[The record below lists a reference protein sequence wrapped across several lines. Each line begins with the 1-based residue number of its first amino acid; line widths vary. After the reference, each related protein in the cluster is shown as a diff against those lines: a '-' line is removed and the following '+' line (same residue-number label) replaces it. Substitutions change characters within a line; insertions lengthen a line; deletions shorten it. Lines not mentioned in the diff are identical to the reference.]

1 MTEKKPKYIR
11 LTRNV
16 VSEMFDEC
24 NRLYFNNA
32 VERPLKIETW
42 TPHKRTVGMVRPI
55 WSANRNKVCSV
66 LCISRRYRWTADNLR
81 KVIVH
86 EMIHLS
92 IEDYKKPLTII
103 QRLPLIGR
111 FFIKGH
117 DERFITLMNELN
129 EKYSLGITVRMKQM
143 RKDFIR

>member
-1 MTEKKPKYIR
+1 MSVTTPKYIR

-32 VERPLKIETW
+32 VERPLRIETW
-42 TPHKRTVGMVRPI
+42 TPHKKTVGMVRPI
-55 WSANRNKVCSV
+55 WSANRHKVCSV

-81 KVIVH
+81 KVILH

-92 IEDYKKPLTII
+92 IEDYKMPLTFM
-103 QRLPLIGR
+103 QRLPLIGH

-117 DERFITLMNELN
+117 DYNFTNLMNELN
-129 EKYSLGITVRMKQM
+129 EKYDLGITVRMKQM

>member
-1 MTEKKPKYIR
+1 MSETTPKYIR

-42 TPHKRTVGMVRPI
+42 TPHKKTVGMVRPI
-55 WSANRNKVCSV
+55 WSAKRHKVCSV
-66 LCISRRYRWTADNLR
+66 LSMSSRYRWTADNLR
-81 KVIVH
+81 KVVVH
-86 EMIHLS
+86 EMIHLA
-92 IEDYKKPLTII
+92 IEDYKIPLTFI

>member
-1 MTEKKPKYIR
+1 MKEKKPKYIR
-11 LTRNV
+11 LTSIV

-24 NRLYFNNA
+24 NRLYFNNT
-32 VERPLKIETW
+32 VERPIKIETW
-42 TPHKRTVGMVRPI
+42 TPHKKTVGMVRPI
-55 WSANRNKVCSV
+55 WSSKRHKVCSV
-66 LCISRRYRWTADNLR
+66 LSISSRYRWTADNLR

-129 EKYSLGITVRMKQM
+129 EKYALGITVRMKQM

>member
-1 MTEKKPKYIR
+1 MSETTPKYIR

-42 TPHKRTVGMVRPI
+42 TPHKKTVGMVRPI
-55 WSANRNKVCSV
+55 WSAKRHKVCSV
-66 LCISRRYRWTADNLR
+66 LSMSSRYRWTADNLR
-81 KVIVH
+81 KVVVH
-86 EMIHLS
+86 EMIHLA
-92 IEDYKKPLTII
+92 IEDYKMPLTFL

-129 EKYSLGITVRMKQM
+129 EKYSLDITVRMKQM

>member
-42 TPHKRTVGMVRPI
+42 TPHKKTVGMVRPI
-55 WSANRNKVCSV
+55 WSAKRNKVCSV

-81 KVIVH
+81 KVVVH
-86 EMIHLS
+86 EMIHLA
-92 IEDYKKPLTII
+92 IEDYKIPLTFI

-117 DERFITLMNELN
+117 EERFITLMNELN

>member
-1 MTEKKPKYIR
+1 MSVTTPKYIR

-32 VERPLKIETW
+32 VERPLRIETW
-42 TPHKRTVGMVRPI
+42 TPHKKTVGMVRPI
-55 WSANRNKVCSV
+55 WSANRHKVCSV

-81 KVIVH
+81 KVILH

-92 IEDYKKPLTII
+92 IGDYKMPLTFM
-103 QRLPLIGR
+103 QRLPLIGH

-117 DERFITLMNELN
+117 DDNFTNLMNELN
-129 EKYSLGITVRMKQM
+129 EKYDLGITVRMKQM

>member
-1 MTEKKPKYIR
+1 MSVTTPKYIR

-32 VERPLKIETW
+32 VERPLRIETW
-42 TPHKRTVGMVRPI
+42 TPHKKTVGMVRPI
-55 WSANRNKVCSV
+55 WSANRHKVCSV

-81 KVIVH
+81 KVILH

-92 IEDYKKPLTII
+92 IEDYKMTLTFM
-103 QRLPLIGR
+103 QRLPLIGH

-117 DERFITLMNELN
+117 DYNFTNLMNELN
-129 EKYSLGITVRMKQM
+129 EKYDLGITVRMKQM

>member
-1 MTEKKPKYIR
+1 MSETTPKYIR

-32 VERPLKIETW
+32 VERPIKIETW
-42 TPHKRTVGMVRPI
+42 TPHKKTVGMVRPI

-66 LCISRRYRWTADNLR
+66 LSMSSRYRWTADNLR

>member
-1 MTEKKPKYIR
+1 MSVTTPKYIR

-32 VERPLKIETW
+32 VERPLRIETW
-42 TPHKRTVGMVRPI
+42 TPHKKTVGMVRPI
-55 WSANRNKVCSV
+55 WSANRHKVCSV

-81 KVIVH
+81 KVILH

-92 IEDYKKPLTII
+92 IEDYKMPLTFM
-103 QRLPLIGR
+103 QRLPLIGH
-111 FFIKGH
+111 FFIKGLV
-117 DERFITLMNELN
+117 DDKN
-129 EKYSLGITVRMKQM
+129 
-143 RKDFIR
+143 

>member
-16 VSEMFDEC
+16 VREMFDEC
-24 NRLYFNNA
+24 NSLYFNNT
-32 VERPLKIETW
+32 VERPIKIETW
-42 TPHKRTVGMVRPI
+42 TPHKKTVGMVRPI
-55 WSANRNKVCSV
+55 WSAKRHNVCSV
-66 LCISRRYRWTADNLR
+66 LSMSSRYRWTADNLR

>member
-24 NRLYFNNA
+24 NRLYFNNT
-32 VERPLKIETW
+32 VERPIKIETW
-42 TPHKRTVGMVRPI
+42 TPHKKTVGMVRPI
-55 WSANRNKVCSV
+55 WSAKRHKVCSV
-66 LCISRRYRWTADNLR
+66 LSMSSRYRWTADNLR
-81 KVIVH
+81 KVVVH
-86 EMIHLS
+86 EMIHLA
-92 IEDYKKPLTII
+92 IEDYKIPLTFI

-143 RKDFIR
+143 RIDFIR

>member
-16 VSEMFDEC
+16 VGEMFYEC
-24 NRLYFNNA
+24 NRLYFNNT
-32 VERPLKIETW
+32 VERPIKIETW
-42 TPHKRTVGMVRPI
+42 TPHKKTVGMVRPI
-55 WSANRNKVCSV
+55 WSAKRHKVCSV
-66 LCISRRYRWTADNLR
+66 LSMSSRYRWTADNLR
-81 KVIVH
+81 KVVVH
-86 EMIHLS
+86 EMIHLA
-92 IEDYKKPLTII
+92 IEDYKIPLTFI

>member
-16 VSEMFDEC
+16 VREMFDEC
-24 NRLYFNNA
+24 NRLYFNNT
-32 VERPLKIETW
+32 VERPIKIETW
-42 TPHKRTVGMVRPI
+42 TPHKKTVGMVRPI
-55 WSANRNKVCSV
+55 WSAKRHNVCSV
-66 LCISRRYRWTADNLR
+66 LSMSSRYRWTADNLR

-129 EKYSLGITVRMKQM
+129 EKYSLDITVRMKQM

>member
-1 MTEKKPKYIR
+1 MSEITPKYIR

-81 KVIVH
+81 KVVVH
-86 EMIHLS
+86 EIIHLA
-92 IEDYKKPLTII
+92 IEDYKMPLTFL

-111 FFIKGH
+111 FFIKEH
-117 DERFITLMNELN
+117 DDNFMNLMNGLN
-129 EKYSLGITVRMKQM
+129 EEYGLDITVRMKQM

>member
-24 NRLYFNNA
+24 NRLYFNNT
-32 VERPLKIETW
+32 VERPIKIETW
-42 TPHKRTVGMVRPI
+42 TPHKKTVGMVRPI
-55 WSANRNKVCSV
+55 WSAKRHKVCSE
-66 LCISRRYRWTADNLR
+66 LSMSSRYRWTADNLR

>member
-24 NRLYFNNA
+24 NRLYFNNT
-32 VERPLKIETW
+32 VERPIKIETW
-42 TPHKRTVGMVRPI
+42 TPHKKTVGMVRPI
-55 WSANRNKVCSV
+55 WSAKRHKVCSV
-66 LCISRRYRWTADNLR
+66 LSMSSRYRWTADNLR
-81 KVIVH
+81 KVVVH
-86 EMIHLS
+86 EMIHLA
-92 IEDYKKPLTII
+92 IEDYKIPLTFI

>member
-24 NRLYFNNA
+24 NRLYFNNT
-32 VERPLKIETW
+32 VERPIKIETW
-42 TPHKRTVGMVRPI
+42 TPHKKTVGMVRPI
-55 WSANRNKVCSV
+55 WSSKRHKVCSV
-66 LCISRRYRWTADNLR
+66 LSLSSRYRWTADNLR

-92 IEDYKKPLTII
+92 IEDYKKPLTFI

-129 EKYSLGITVRMKQM
+129 EKHALGITVRMKQM

>member
-1 MTEKKPKYIR
+1 MSKSKPKYIR

-32 VERPLKIETW
+32 VERPIRIETW
-42 TPHKRTVGMVRPI
+42 TPHKKTVGMVRPL
-55 WSANRNKVCSV
+55 WSAKRGRAYSA
-66 LCISRRYRWTADNLR
+66 LHISRRYRWTAENLR
-81 KVIVH
+81 KVVVH
-86 EMIHLS
+86 EMIHLA
-92 IEDYKKPLTII
+92 IEDYKMPLTFL

-111 FFIKGH
+111 FFIKEH
-117 DERFITLMNELN
+117 DDNFIDLMNELN
-129 EKYSLGITVRMKQM
+129 EKYDLGITVRMKQM